1 MAQATS
7 LPGRP
12 QHAPNTPEG
21 TVQPMRLVLAAAVS
35 AAAAL
40 AQAALAAPTPQTLY
54 ERSRG
59 TIAGFAQD
67 GSQIAWFAPNEKRCN
82 VVHVLSLANGIK
94 VDLPAEGPNPNVTC
108 LWPVTPPI
116 GLALAR
122 DTSTVVWTLREMAPL
137 RFDYLVGASVGDRRE
152 RRYQQLAHTSSG
164 AGLWLGGVA
173 GDDSSLVYGVT
184 SVDYEDEAGCLA
196 GTGSCAMKKVGGGVY
211 RIAGR
216 PQAPKLVPG
225 TGAATAVAVSGGTLA
240 YIQAD
245 TIAKGGRP
253 VSGDDL
259 PIAVVDIATG
269 QTIASIQ
276 PQGPPVALALSP
288 HVLAT
293 LEQTPLGLRLVW
305 YDPAT
310 GVSEGSAA
318 VSPAASPELALSDR
332 LAVYRVGRSIRA
344 VDLATARIRILA
356 TAAAD
361 PIGLSLEGSRVAWA
375 ENPNGRGR
383 IRAVYVSGRG

>member
-1 MAQATS
+1 
-7 LPGRP
+7 
-12 QHAPNTPEG
+12 
-21 TVQPMRLVLAAAVS
+21 
-35 AAAAL
+35 
-40 AQAALAAPTPQTLY
+40 
-54 ERSRG
+54 
-59 TIAGFAQD
+59 
-67 GSQIAWFAPNEKRCN
+67 
-82 VVHVLSLANGIK
+82 
-94 VDLPAEGPNPNVTC
+94 
-108 LWPVTPPI
+108 
-116 GLALAR
+116 
-122 DTSTVVWTLREMAPL
+122 
-137 RFDYLVGASVGDRRE
+137 
-152 RRYQQLAHTSSG
+152 
-164 AGLWLGGVA
+164 
-173 GDDSSLVYGVT
+173 
-184 SVDYEDEAGCLA
+184 
-196 GTGSCAMKKVGGGVY
+196 MKKVGGGVY

-216 PQAPKLVPG
+216 PQTPKLIPG
-225 TGAATAVAVSGGTLA
+225 TDAATAVAVSGGTLA

-259 PIAVVDIATG
+259 PIAIVDLATG
-269 QTIASIQ
+269 QPIASIQ
-276 PQGPPVALALSP
+276 PQGAPVALALSQ

-310 GVSEGSAA
+310 GVSEGSVAL
-318 VSPAASPELALSDR
+318 SPAASPELALSDR